1 MGRLFF
7 FFLILGIWSTTVSG
21 AILVQNIGGAGS
33 YSGQMGINNDIIR
46 DNTLYAAI
54 AGNHDNGSCD
64 NASPASVCDNC
75 LDNGPGALVNTC
87 STRRIH
93 PDLNL
98 EINYTAS
105 KGGNLLVYAV
115 RSIDRSTFT
124 TGAGGNAT
132 LVGNIPESDSRNF
145 FGNMQEGEPVNL
157 NFTTTWGDL
166 CEAFFGDP
174 TCNISQ
180 NDSRFINGIFRGEL
194 FFGLDGNNAISGVP
208 GNGNITFFNP
218 DPADDIIG
226 NSDPRIFIEFR
237 LGQQNLQGNLSF
249 CSDPIAQS
257 NGGLC
262 NFNVEPGDSKAYL
275 SDIRTD
281 SAFNTND
288 FPILRVYYD
297 EGDVTVGSSPFSDIG
312 LLGTTNVPVGGT
324 LNIGEGIVDGLEN
337 NIPYNFRLGL
347 VDIAGILSSVTP
359 RTSAGSPCFD
369 AGISDCHSAIPSAVS
384 GLLNKNPDCFIAT
397 ATYGSI
403 SAHQVQAFRNFRNLY
418 LHTWTGGKKIISWYY
433 KHSPPLAHWIDQ
445 HPVAKGFARIILWPI
460 WIMVKLILISPFLF
474 FILFSMLFL
483 GTLALALG
491 FASKKNRRLAF
502 TTNPVASL
510 KNQSEMESID
520 GERLK

>member
-1 MGRLFF
+1 MGRL

-297 EGDVTVGSSPFSDIG
+297 EGDVTVGSSP
-312 LLGTTNVPVGGT
+312 
-324 LNIGEGIVDGLEN
+324 
-337 NIPYNFRLGL
+337 RLGL

-403 SAHQVQAFRNFRNLY
+403 
-418 LHTWTGGKKIISWYY
+418 
-433 KHSPPLAHWIDQ
+433 
-445 HPVAKGFARIILWPI
+445 
-460 WIMVKLILISPFLF
+460 ILISPFLF